1 MIFYTGDMFPEWKGN
16 ILIGGMAAKS
26 LIRLVL
32 DGDKVV
38 AEERLLKD
46 LNQRVREVQQGP
58 DGALYI
64 LLDDGRLIRV
74 SRK

>member
-1 MIFYTGDMFPEWKGN
+1 M
-16 ILIGGMAAKS
+16 
-26 LIRLVL
+26 IRLVL
-32 DGDKVV
+32 NGDKVV

-46 LNQRVREVQQGP
+46 LNQRVREIEQAP
-58 DGALYI
+58 DGSLYI

>member
-1 MIFYTGDMFPEWKGN
+1 MSWHTTRTLEVE
-16 ILIGGMAAKS
+16 
-26 LIRLVL
+26 LV
-32 DGDKVV
+32 DGDKVI

-46 LNQRVREVQQGP
+46 LNQRVREVQQAP
-58 DGALYI
+58 DGALFI

>member
-1 MIFYTGDMFPEWKGN
+1 V
-16 ILIGGMAAKS
+16 GGMAAKS

-46 LNQRVREVQQGP
+46 LNARVREVQQGP
-58 DGALYI
+58 DGAIYS